1 MKIITINLPEK
12 YLDAIQTLINA
23 KTYPSRSEAIRM
35 ALRNFLLNEQ
45 AFYKTLG
52 SMKPMFLVESKKAPR
67 METIKPN
74 IGKTEVREKEEQLA
88 PEPFRSNKKP
98 KQFINLFH
106 GELYWNLII
115 SFLYE
120 KEMLNTNELNNLLG
134 VNNGTITNEIRRLNM
149 IHPKIII
156 ENKTPNNMPS
166 VYTLNKSMFD
176 RLKNKTVR
184 EYFRGD
190 RDLKV
195 LQEKPVPVQNKQIHN
210 CSINEEV

>member
-12 YLDAIQTLINA
+12 YLDAIQTLIDA

-74 IGKTEVREKEEQLA
+74 IGKTEV
-88 PEPFRSNKKP
+88 
-98 KQFINLFH
+98 
-106 GELYWNLII
+106 
-115 SFLYE
+115 
-120 KEMLNTNELNNLLG
+120 
-134 VNNGTITNEIRRLNM
+134 
-149 IHPKIII
+149 
-156 ENKTPNNMPS
+156 
-166 VYTLNKSMFD
+166 
-176 RLKNKTVR
+176 NKTVR